1 MSQKTII
8 NYILVLGLVA
18 FSGFPYFYD
27 IDSHL
32 IIFLI
37 FSFFVWLTRK
47 PQIKL
52 NFLRFLSVFV
62 LIFFLQLIIFKV
74 FPLFSI
80 AGFFAKVLL
89 AYFVIQSMTINNFVN
104 IYIRIIYF
112 FSVISL
118 IMFIPV
124 LFDESLIN
132 FYESL
137 SFSYV
142 RGIDNIN
149 IRNTLFLLNLNF
161 GDSLNIISRNS
172 GPFWEPGAFGGFLI
186 IALILNKI
194 VYNKLFNYRGI
205 IFTVAIVSTF
215 STTSYITLMF
225 LIVTFRV
232 SFSLTNII
240 VASLLIFLFSS
251 IFQKIPFLQE
261 KINFQTNR
269 TASDDL
275 SNSRKNRFGS
285 FIVDMEDFL
294 NYPISGRGVSNLT
307 RYDTDDSELNNRN
320 NGITDF
326 LVKFGIIGFLFYF
339 IGIYQSLKRII
350 LFYKNKNKI
359 LLIFF
364 FTLFLIGFSEPYFAF
379 PFFIALSLLRTSQ
392 IS

>member
-1 MSQKTII
+1 
-8 NYILVLGLVA
+8 
-18 FSGFPYFYD
+18 
-27 IDSHL
+27 
-32 IIFLI
+32 
-37 FSFFVWLTRK
+37 
-47 PQIKL
+47 
-52 NFLRFLSVFV
+52 
-62 LIFFLQLIIFKV
+62 
-74 FPLFSI
+74 
-80 AGFFAKVLL
+80 
-89 AYFVIQSMTINNFVN
+89 
-104 IYIRIIYF
+104 
-112 FSVISL
+112 
-118 IMFIPV
+118 MFIPV

-142 RGIDNIN
+142 RGIDDIN

-194 VYNKLFNYRGI
+194 VYNKMFNYRGI
-205 IFTVAIVSTF
+205 IFSVAIVSTF

-225 LIVTFRV
+225 LIVIFRV
-232 SFSLTNII
+232 SFSLNNII
-240 VASLLIFLFSS
+240 LASLLIFSFSS

-350 LFYKNKNKI
+350 LFYKNEKKI